1 MQRAGWV
8 EKGLSLGA
16 LTLAVAC
23 GRPIDP
29 GAEGSEG
36 ESGGSSSGDV
46 SDSNTNTSVA
56 TTDVPPSD
64 CVYGNQPIEHG
75 ATYETPDGC
84 VTYRCDNGGLMVQ
97 DDQRTVVDGDLELA
111 TQAEVDAQA
120 CVGSIMGDL
129 VVTGTAADLRPLA
142 QLTFVGGAV
151 DISAS
156 DAVSLTGLEQLGEIG
171 AGLTIAGNAQLT
183 SLAFQPYM
191 SVFGD
196 VVIDDND
203 ALASLAGA
211 GFIGQCPFCSG
222 GDEGEATTGA
232 EDPGGGDTGGAEE
245 PGGTFYGNIIIS
257 NNDVLVDIG
266 ALGNLTYAWADVRFQ
281 NNAAL
286 ASLLAMPLTQVRG
299 DLEISNHGAMLDTEA
314 QAFANGIDV
323 WGTRTVC
330 GNQGGVACP

>member
-1 MQRAGWV
+1 MQRVGWV
-8 EKGLSLGA
+8 AKGLSLSA
-16 LTLAVAC
+16 LTIAVAC
-23 GRPIDP
+23 GRAIDP
-29 GAEGSEG
+29 GAEGGEG
-36 ESGGSSSGDV
+36 ESGSSSGDA
-46 SDSNTNTSVA
+46 SDSATNTSA
-56 TTDVPPSD
+56 TTMELPPAD
-64 CVYGNQPIEHG
+64 CVYGEQPVAHG
-75 ATYETPDGC
+75 ESYETADGC
-84 VTYRCDNGGLMVQ
+84 VTYRCDNGALMVEV
-97 DDQRTVVDGDLELA
+97 DNRTVVDGDLELA

-129 VVTGTAADLRPLA
+129 VISGTAADLRPLA
-142 QLTFVGGAV
+142 QLTFVGGMV

-183 SLAFQPYM
+183 TLAFQPYM

-196 VVIDDND
+196 VIIDDND

-211 GFIGQCPFCSG
+211 GFIGQCAFCSG
-222 GDEGEATTGA
+222 GDEGEGTTGVD
-232 EDPGGGDTGGAEE
+232 DPAGGDTGGAED
-245 PGGTFYGNIIIS
+245 PGGTFYGNIVIS

-286 ASLLAMPLTQVRG
+286 ASLLAMPLVQVRG
-299 DLEISNHGAMLDTEA
+299 DFEISNHAAMLDSEA
-314 QAFANGIDV
+314 QGFAAGIDV